1 MSVPNTFAAA
11 TGSIPLANLDA
22 NFAYY
27 DAAFNLAANVMTIAY
42 GLQLT
47 DPVDPTK
54 VAAFSTASITTGTTR
69 TYTLPNVSGTLA
81 GLADSAQTFLGTVS
95 FAPSNAT
102 RTFTVGVASGTG
114 LITIG
119 RSTVSQQT
127 DIQAGV
133 TASGSTKTI
142 NIGTGGASG
151 STTNVNYGSAT
162 SGATVTHTF
171 NGNVGVGA
179 APNASALLDV
189 QSTTKG
195 VRFPNMTTTQKN
207 AIASPAAGLV
217 VFDTTLA
224 KLCVYSGAAWQTI
237 TSV

>member
-27 DAAFNLAANVMTIAY
+27 DAAFNLAASVMTIAY

-69 TYTLPNVSGTLA
+69 TYTLPDATGTLA
-81 GLADSAQTFLGTVS
+81 VLANTSQTFTGTTNFS
-95 FAPSNAT
+95 PSTASG
-102 RTFTVGVASGTG
+102 TFTVGATSGTG
-114 LITIG
+114 ALTFG
-119 RSTVSQQT
+119 RSTVSQT
-127 DIQAGV
+127 INIATGI

-142 NIGTGGASG
+142 NVGTAGASG